1 MVVVVA
7 VVIPKHSTVVHATD
21 PMIDVSKAVPNNL
34 AIIRL
39 PHFLFQLR
47 TLPWPRQRKFCVE
60 CFRDL
65 RGLLGCF
72 LPHYSSIPQKG
83 SYKPQLKFVRENAP
97 CAAGILVPFTS
108 GTPPCF
114 PGTTS
119 TKSQSPKST
128 FILPCLSQNLRFYCP
143 ASQAIHRSA
152 TKAGTV
158 RDDILVATAAGMRRH
173 RS

>member
-83 SYKPQLKFVRENAP
+83 SYKPQLNSSAKTRRVQQEF
-97 CAAGILVPFTS
+97 L
-108 GTPPCF
+108 F
-114 PGTTS
+114 PL
-119 TKSQSPKST
+119 QVERRLAFRARP
-128 FILPCLSQNLRFYCP
+128 QRNRNLRSPRLYSLAC
-143 ASQAIHRSA
+143 HK
-152 TKAGTV
+152 T
-158 RDDILVATAAGMRRH
+158 
-173 RS
+173 